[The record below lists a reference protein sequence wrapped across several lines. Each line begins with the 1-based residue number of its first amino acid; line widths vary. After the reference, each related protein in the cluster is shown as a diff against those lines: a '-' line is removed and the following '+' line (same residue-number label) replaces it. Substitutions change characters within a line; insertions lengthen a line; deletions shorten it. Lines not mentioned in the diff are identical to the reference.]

1 MNKVVIRQ
9 YPAEKLPA
17 DLRAGIP
24 DGTMVK
30 VTLETADADRDAQQ
44 GGLRELFAS
53 VPNDLRKSAE
63 DIERESRMQR
73 DSWSSN

>member
-1 MNKVVIRQ
+1 MNKVVIQQ

-30 VTLETADADRDAQQ
+30 VTLETTSPEQAALA

-53 VPNDLRKSAE
+53 VPGDFRKSASE
-63 DIERESRMQR
+63 IEQDLRGQR
-73 DSWSSN
+73 DSWPSN